1 MGPIPDGILLFLEE
15 QVIQNEPQIR
25 LTSPVIRKR
34 DGAAF
39 LLDVFQQRLDEL
51 KQVIDLLQFTAAVL
65 VHLAVAGQDVQ
76 GF

>member
-1 MGPIPDGILLFLEE
+1 MGPTPDGILLFLEE

-25 LTSPVIRKR
+25 LTSPVIRER
-34 DGAAF
+34 DRAAF

-51 KQVIDLLQFTAAVL
+51 KQVIDLLQFPSAVL
-65 VHLAVAGQDVQ
+65 VHLPVAGKNMQ